1 MDFHGKR
8 VLITGVA
15 GFIGSNLADRLLEL
29 GANVISVDNL
39 FNGRLENLDTALKN
53 KNFEFHKGDIRDL
66 NFLLDLF
73 KDVDIVYHQAA
84 FTSVPQ
90 SVKMPD
96 NCNDVNVNGVLNIL
110 NAARRMDVEKVIF
123 ASSSSV
129 YGDTPTL
136 PKRED
141 MRRLPISPYGVSK
154 LASEAYM
161 QVYHQ
166 IYGLKTTS
174 LRYFN
179 VFGPRQRDSPYSG
192 VIAIWLGRIIRDDD
206 LIVFGDGKNSR
217 DYTYIKDVVQANI
230 LAAEHDAPGET
241 LNIGANLPITLTEL
255 AKLMLKITNKEHL
268 NIIYTDPRP
277 GDIIHSYA
285 DISKAME
292 LIKFKPQ
299 YNQEQGLKDYFK
311 WYNNK
316 YGIDLQIH

>member
-15 GFIGSNLADRLLEL
+15 GFIGSNLADRLLDL

-73 KDVDIVYHQAA
+73 KDIDIVYHQAA

-90 SVKMPD
+90 SVIMPD

-110 NAARRMDVEKVIF
+110 NAARRMDVEKIIF

-141 MRRLPISPYGVSK
+141 MRRLPISPYGVAK

-166 IYGLKTTS
+166 VYGLKTTS

-192 VIAIWLGRIIRDDD
+192 VIAIWLGNIIRDDD

-217 DYTYIKDVVQANI
+217 DFTYIKDVVQANI
-230 LAAEHDAPGET
+230 LTAEHDAPGEI
-241 LNIGANLPITLTEL
+241 LNIGANMPITLTEL
-255 AKLMLKITNKEHL
+255 AKVMLKITNKEHL

-311 WYNNK
+311 WYINK

>member
-66 NFLLDLF
+66 NFLLDLL

-141 MRRLPISPYGVSK
+141 MRRLPISPYGVAK

-166 IYGLKTTS
+166 VYGLKTTS

-179 VFGPRQRDSPYSG
+179 VFGPRQRDSTYSG

-206 LIVFGDGKNSR
+206 LIVFGDGENSR
-217 DYTYIKDVVQANI
+217 DFTYIKDIVQANI
-230 LAAEHDAPGET
+230 LAAEHDAPGEI

-299 YNQEQGLKDYFK
+299 FNQEQGLKDYFK
-311 WYNNK
+311 WYSNK
-316 YGIDLQIH
+316 YGIELQIN